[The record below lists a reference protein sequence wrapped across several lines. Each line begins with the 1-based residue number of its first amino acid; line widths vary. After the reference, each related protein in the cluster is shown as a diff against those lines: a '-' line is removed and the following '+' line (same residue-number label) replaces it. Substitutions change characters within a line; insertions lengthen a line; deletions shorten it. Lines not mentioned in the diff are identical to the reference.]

1 MNYPKKTLIIGAF
14 SDIGKNATFGD
25 VQAKEVLAAW
35 LNENKMDFD
44 VIDNVS
50 DIRKAQL
57 IEEIDPNKY
66 DTLIYVC
73 GPFGKNKIYKK
84 FSHCLKIGL
93 DISIINNE
101 DHYLNDSDGLNF
113 IIPRESPNKTNP
125 ELAFEATSNKVL
137 VVGLCLVHFQNP
149 IETSRHQQTYVAV
162 KKYFKD
168 SGNAIIKLDTL
179 ITTPIRKNPTNITSI
194 SQFESLVRKCDVIIT
209 SRLHGLVYSL
219 KNNIPVV
226 AIDPILGGGKVTKQA
241 NELGWPVIINGDNL
255 SSEDI
260 SIAIQ
265 KALDSKNIDLI
276 KNIKQSAS
284 EKISKLKKQLIKKI
298 NFYRDNSIN

>member
-25 VQAKEVLAAW
+25 IQAKEVLISW
-35 LNENKMDFD
+35 LNENKMNFD

-50 DIRKAQL
+50 NTEKQQL

-101 DHYLNDSDGLNF
+101 DYYLNDSNGLNF
-113 IIPRESPNKTNP
+113 IIPRESPSKTNP

-149 IETSRHQQTYVAV
+149 IETSRHQQVDVAV
-162 KKYFKD
+162 EKYFKD

-179 ITTPIRKNPTNITSI
+179 INTPIRKNPTNITSI
-194 SQFESLVRKCDVIIT
+194 SQFESLVRKCDVIIS

-226 AIDPILGGGKVTKQA
+226 AIDPKLGGGKVTKQA

-255 SSEDI
+255 SSEDV
-260 SIAIQ
+260 SLAVQ
-265 KALDSKNIDLI
+265 KALDKKNIDI
-276 KNIKQSAS
+276 MYKIQESAS
-284 EKISKLKKQLIKKI
+284 KKI
-298 NFYRDNSIN
+298 DKIKEELIQKINLYRDS

>member
-25 VQAKEVLAAW
+25 IQAKEVLISW
-35 LNENKMDFD
+35 LNENKMNFD

-50 DIRKAQL
+50 NTEKQQL

-93 DISIINNE
+93 DVSIINDENY
-101 DHYLNDSDGLNF
+101 YLNNSNGLNF

-125 ELAFEATSNKVL
+125 ELAFKANSDKVL

-149 IETSRHQQTYVAV
+149 IETSRHQQVDIAV

-179 ITTPIRKNPTNITSI
+179 ITTPIRKNTTNITSI
-194 SQFESLVRKCDVIIT
+194 SQFESLVRKCDVIIS

-226 AIDPILGGGKVTKQA
+226 AIDPKLGGGKVTKQA

-255 SSEDI
+255 SSEDV
-260 SIAIQ
+260 SLAVQ
-265 KALDSKNIDLI
+265 KALDKKNIDI
-276 KNIKQSAS
+276 MYKIQESAS
-284 EKISKLKKQLIKKI
+284 KKIDKLKEELIQKI
-298 NFYRDNSIN
+298 NLYRDS